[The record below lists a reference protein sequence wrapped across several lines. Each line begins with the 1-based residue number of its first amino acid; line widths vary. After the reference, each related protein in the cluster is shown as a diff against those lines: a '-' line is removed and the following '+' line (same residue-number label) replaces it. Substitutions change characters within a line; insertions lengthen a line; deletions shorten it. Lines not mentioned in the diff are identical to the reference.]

1 MVKLNFFKKTSKLI
15 FEKIQILYKS
25 CRGSDRRKINLAMA
39 AALRKRSADEFKIPA
54 GARPTIAPA
63 DGLEIEAGEIVELEH
78 DIPIVVASTMAP
90 AAPASEFRIRIK
102 RMSGQ
107 IFTTYVFPGDT
118 LAQIKQRIQDR
129 EGIPP
134 GQQRLIFGGKQMEDD
149 QPVELFGLQ
158 EQSLV
163 HLIQSSVGFV
173 AAPVAVVDPPAEPDQ
188 PDLPAQDY
196 ALGFLA
202 HVKNLNGKTI
212 TILINP
218 GDTIAHI
225 KEHIQDA
232 AQVPPGLQRLVYKN
246 TDIGNDD
253 SVLASDLRLYDECT
267 LYLLLRI

>member
-1 MVKLNFFKKTSKLI
+1 
-15 FEKIQILYKS
+15 
-25 CRGSDRRKINLAMA
+25 MA
-39 AALRKRSADEFKIPA
+39 AALRKRSADADEFKIPA

-63 DGLEIEAGEIVELEH
+63 DGVEIEEGEIVEPEH

-118 LAQIKQRIQDR
+118 IAQIKQRIQDR

-173 AAPVAVVDPPAEPDQ
+173 AAPADDVVVGVVDPPAEPVQPDQ
-188 PDLPAQDY
+188 PEHPAQDY

-202 HVKNLNGKTI
+202 HVKHLSGKTI

-225 KEHIQDA
+225 KEHIQEA

-246 TDIGNDD
+246 TDISKDD
-253 SVLASDLRLYDECT
+253 SVLASNLRLYDECT
-267 LYLLLRI
+267 LHLLLRI